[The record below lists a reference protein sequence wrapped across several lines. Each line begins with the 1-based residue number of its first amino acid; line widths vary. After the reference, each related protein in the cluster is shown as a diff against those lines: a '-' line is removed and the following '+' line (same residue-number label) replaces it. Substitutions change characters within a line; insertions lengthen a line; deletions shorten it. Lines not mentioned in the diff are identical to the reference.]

1 MHSQNPSLAN
11 RSIDRSIDPSTV
23 DDPILQPFCKWFRET
38 LIIIIYAYKLKA
50 ERSICQKSDSDQ
62 SAYLWPLFCSHFLL
76 PRLYFIRPRNAK
88 KQKKNTK
95 IQMEWNGMK
104 EFGMR
109 LPWAWN
115 ALVEIQIRVA
125 ISIAFHFEIAVRL
138 TILGA
143 WCRHI
148 QIW

>member
-1 MHSQNPSLAN
+1 
-11 RSIDRSIDPSTV
+11 
-23 DDPILQPFCKWFRET
+23 
-38 LIIIIYAYKLKA
+38 
-50 ERSICQKSDSDQ
+50 
-62 SAYLWPLFCSHFLL
+62 
-76 PRLYFIRPRNAK
+76 
-88 KQKKNTK
+88 
-95 IQMEWNGMK
+95 MEWNGMK

>member
-11 RSIDRSIDPSTV
+11 RSIDPSID

-88 KQKKNTK
+88 KQKKHKNTNG
-95 IQMEWNGMK
+95 MEWYERVWNAFAVGMK
-104 EFGMR
+104 CPSR
-109 LPWAWN
+109 D
-115 ALVEIQIRVA
+115 
-125 ISIAFHFEIAVRL
+125 
-138 TILGA
+138 TDT
-143 WCRHI
+143 CRHFDCLPFRNCR
-148 QIW
+148 